1 MDPRA
6 SARAV
11 PGRPRGGAL
20 GAPSAAAAVDPRTGQ
35 RARRLDVSAIPAAL
49 SGLTLRG
56 RAFLA
61 AGVATAACSV
71 VLGQRDLLRVAVLLV
86 AVPLVSVLVVA
97 RARYRVQLARTV
109 SPGRVDA
116 GSSASVR
123 LELANLSG
131 LPTGVLLAEEQLPY
145 VLGARPRFV
154 VDRLEPGRRAAV
166 SYTLRS
172 EVRGRWEIGPVRLR
186 LTDPFGMCEV
196 GRSFT
201 ATDPLVVVPRV
212 HPLLPLR
219 AAGSWRGAGD
229 SVIRTAA
236 ASGEHDL
243 ATREYRYGDDLR
255 RVHWRSTARRG
266 ELMVRRDEQPHQM
279 QATVLIDR
287 RAVGHRGEGPA
298 SSFEWLVSAAASVCH
313 LLVDAGYGVRLVSDD
328 LETGWTGREHVGGV
342 GALLDRLAVIELGGP
357 GELPAATSLLA
368 RAGGD
373 GLVVALLGE
382 VGPGEAHPLAA
393 LAKQGTTG
401 VALVLRTTSWAVLPP
416 RRAGEID
423 TARDKAVGT
432 LEVGGWS
439 CIEVDAR
446 TSVPHAWEQL
456 VARHAARQ
464 SSGVAGGGV
473 RS

>member
-1 MDPRA
+1 M
-6 SARAV
+6 
-11 PGRPRGGAL
+11 
-20 GAPSAAAAVDPRTGQ
+20 
-35 RARRLDVSAIPAAL
+35 
-49 SGLTLRG
+49 
-56 RAFLA
+56 
-61 AGVATAACSV
+61 
-71 VLGQRDLLRVAVLLV
+71 
-86 AVPLVSVLVVA
+86 
-97 RARYRVQLARTV
+97 
-109 SPGRVDA
+109 
-116 GSSASVR
+116 
-123 LELANLSG
+123 
-131 LPTGVLLAEEQLPY
+131 
-145 VLGARPRFV
+145 
-154 VDRLEPGRRAAV
+154 

-382 VGPGEAHPLAA
+382 IGPGRGAPAGGAGQAGHHRRRPGAAHDVVGRAA
-393 LAKQGTTG
+393 ARAAPARST
-401 VALVLRTTSWAVLPP
+401 P
-416 RRAGEID
+416 RGR
-423 TARDKAVGT
+423 RRSGT